1 MQDEQLFF
9 GYVVVSK
16 RSFSCELIT
25 PGRKIQFMAVMQAES
40 IFLCGMFAKRK
51 SDGIL

>member
-1 MQDEQLFF
+1 MNNYFLAD
-9 GYVVVSK
+9 VVGSK

-25 PGRKIQFMAVMQAES
+25 PGRKIQFMAVMQAER